1 MKILYIFTSPS
12 IKGSS
17 VQTKVL
23 NQIKY
28 LNKAGADCR
37 GAFFS
42 TEVNEV
48 TPLNEYVD
56 FVPVRES
63 NWKYF
68 KAIGQLKIL
77 NKTMSEFI
85 SQKFDK
91 TDIFYLR
98 YPGASKGLF
107 KISKKF
113 GPKIVSEHQSKEI
126 DEIKSYED
134 QNKFGLSPSKLM
146 SWYLYTFLPIYN
158 ENKWGLS
165 YAKHINSIVTVT
177 NEIAKYQS
185 KKGCKNVIVST
196 NGIDANKFPI
206 RLLPIFDNEL
216 RLLFLKGS
224 AGFSPWNGFD
234 RLVDSIDS
242 FNCHSNNQIK
252 IKLYVYGSK
261 VEGEIPQRDYIE
273 EKGYVSGEELTEVF
287 NKMHIGVS
295 GLQVYLKN
303 FKEGSSLKI
312 REYVA
317 RGLPFIY
324 AYTDPDLNDE
334 AKAFSL
340 EFPNDDS
347 AIDMQKVIDF
357 AKKNIL
363 DTDHP
368 QKMRK
373 YAKEHLDYEVKMK
386 RLLLELNK
394 L

>member
-85 SQKFDK
+85 SQRFDK

-113 GPKIVSEHQSKEI
+113 GAKIVSEHQSKEI
-126 DEIKSYED
+126 DEIKSHEN
-134 QNKFGLSPSKLM
+134 QNQFGLRPSKLM

-158 ENKWGLS
+158 ENKWGS
-165 YAKHINSIVTVT
+165 SFAKHINSIVTVT
-177 NEIAKYQS
+177 NEIARYQS

-196 NGIDANKFPI
+196 NGIDVSSFILKEIIKPKEP
-206 RLLPIFDNEL
+206 LT
-216 RLLFLKGS
+216 LLFLKGTTS
-224 AGFSPWNGFD
+224 IAEWNGIN
-234 RLVDSIDS
+234 RLIEGIDKLETPEK
-242 FNCHSNNQIK
+242 K
-252 IKLYVYGSK
+252 IKLVICGHYIN
-261 VEGEIPQRDYIE
+261 GEIPHRNYIE
-273 EKGYVSGEELTEVF
+273 HKGYLNKEELNGLFNEVDLGISTLALHKK
-287 NKMHIGVS
+287 NLNEASV
-295 GLQVYLKN
+295 LK
-303 FKEGSSLKI
+303 S

-324 AYTDPDLNDE
+324 AYIDPDLNDE

-357 AKKNIL
+357 AKKIAL

-373 YAKEHLDYEVKMK
+373 YAEEHLDYEVKMK